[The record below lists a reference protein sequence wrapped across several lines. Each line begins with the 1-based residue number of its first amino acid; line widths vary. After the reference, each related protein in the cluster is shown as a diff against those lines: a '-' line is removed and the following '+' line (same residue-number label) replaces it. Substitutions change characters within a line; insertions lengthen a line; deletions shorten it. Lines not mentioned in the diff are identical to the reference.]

1 MSVSRFV
8 AIAGI
13 VTTVL
18 GPLPRRALPTAE
30 PNRNVDRAGRL
41 EHGVLTVAL
50 EAKQTQW
57 IAVGSHQVPLPLAAF
72 SEAGKAPLVPGP
84 LIRAP
89 QGTELRLSLRN
100 TLSAPLTFI
109 VPAAIHGSSEP
120 DAMDSVVMPAG
131 AVRQFTTTASVAGN
145 YVYRATAPDYASRLA
160 EVTGALAGAIV
171 IDTAGVGAPVRDRV
185 LVIMALPDTQWVDG
199 VNSLGHTPSPS
210 ELAALRRGVGGR
222 FTYTINGL
230 TWPNTER
237 IRATAGDSLH
247 WRVINASE
255 QLHAMHMHGFYFRVD
270 ALTGGLSA
278 RFPRP
283 GPGELVVTQILPP
296 LSSMSMTWSPDR
308 PGNWFFHCHIA
319 FHLESDPFLDP
330 PQVRQNRGTARMRDM
345 SGMALGVVV
354 ADRPGAHVAAAP
366 APLRRLRLIAEA
378 GQVLV
383 AGGGQDTLPTMHF
396 VLEEQGR
403 RVEGRPQ
410 MSPELDL
417 TRNEPVSITIVNH
430 LAQPTSVHWH
440 GIEVEDSYVDGVP
453 GFSGAGNHLAP
464 SIAPGDSFTV
474 QFTPPRSGTF
484 MYHAHFD
491 ELREQVAGL
500 EGTLVVRDSGTAP
513 SADDH
518 AFFLKGA
525 INDEGFP
532 VEIDGQVNPDTV
544 ILHVGR
550 PARVRL
556 INLSTFNVA
565 PVFSLTTRPDS
576 AFNLARD
583 TMVAEWREVAKDGFD
598 LPGVAQRVRPARQI
612 VGIGETYDFDY
623 RPVEPGH
630 LLLEV
635 RTRSGQLMVRVPILV
650 E

>member
-1 MSVSRFV
+1 MSVGRSLV
-8 AIAGI
+8 IAGI

-18 GPLPRRALPTAE
+18 GALPRHALPTAE

-41 EHGVLTVAL
+41 EHGVLSVAL

-72 SEAGKAPLVPGP
+72 SEVGKAALVPGP

-100 TLSAPLTFI
+100 ALSVPLTFL

-120 DAMDSVVMPAG
+120 DAMDSVVVPAG
-131 AVRQFTTTASVAGN
+131 AVRQFTTTASAAGN
-145 YVYRATAPDYASRLA
+145 YVYRAKAPDNASQLA
-160 EVTGALAGAIV
+160 EITGALAGAIV
-171 IDTAGVGAPVRDRV
+171 IDTAGVNAPVRDRV

-199 VNSLGHTPSPS
+199 VNSLGHKPTPSD
-210 ELAALRRGVGGR
+210 LAALRRGVGGR
-222 FTYTINGL
+222 FTYTINGR

-237 IRATAGDSLH
+237 IRATAGDTLH
-247 WRVINASE
+247 WRVINASD
-255 QLHAMHMHGFYFRVD
+255 QLHAMHLHGFYFRVD
-270 ALTGGLSA
+270 ALTGGLRA
-278 RFPRP
+278 PFPRP
-283 GPGELVVTQILPP
+283 GPGQLVVTQLLAPR
-296 LSSMSMTWSPDR
+296 SSMSMTWSPDR

-319 FHLESDPFLDP
+319 IHLERDPFLDP
-330 PQVRQNRGTARMRDM
+330 PNDRQDGATARMRDM

-354 ADRPGAHVAAAP
+354 ADRPGAHHAAAR

-378 GQVLV
+378 GQVL
-383 AGGGQDTLPTMHF
+383 AAFQGRDALPTMHF

-430 LAQPTSVHWH
+430 LAEPTSVHWH
-440 GIEVEDSYVDGVP
+440 GIELEDSYVDGVP

-464 SIAPGDSFTV
+464 SIAPGDSFIV

-484 MYHAHFD
+484 MYHAHVD
-491 ELREQVAGL
+491 ELRQQLAGL
-500 EGTLVVRDSGTAP
+500 EGALVVRDSGTAP

-518 AFFLKGA
+518 SFFLKGA
-525 INDEGFP
+525 QNDEGFP
-532 VEIDGQVNPDTV
+532 IEINGQVNPDTV

-556 INLSTFNVA
+556 MNLSTFNGA

-576 AFNLARD
+576 AFTLARD
-583 TMVAEWREVAKDGFD
+583 TMVAEWRSVAKDGFD
-598 LPGVAQRVRPARQI
+598 LPAAAQRLRPARQI
-612 VGIGETYDFDY
+612 VGVGETYDFDY
-623 RPVEPGH
+623 RPGEPGH

-635 RTRSGQLMVRVPILV
+635 RTRGGQLLVRVPILV

>member
-1 MSVSRFV
+1 MSVSRILV
-8 AIAGI
+8 IAGI

-18 GPLPRRALPTAE
+18 GALPRHALPTAE

-41 EHGVLTVAL
+41 EHGVLSVAL
-50 EAKQTQW
+50 EAKQAQW
-57 IAVGSHQVPLPLAAF
+57 IAVGSHEVPLPLAAF

-89 QGTELRLSLRN
+89 QGTELHLSLRN
-100 TLSAPLTFI
+100 ALSVPLTFL
-109 VPAAIHGSSEP
+109 VPAAIHGGSTP
-120 DAMDSVVMPAG
+120 DAMDSVVVPAG
-131 AVRQFTTTASVAGN
+131 AVRQFTTTASVAGD
-145 YVYRATAPDYASRLA
+145 YVYRAKAPDNASQLA
-160 EVTGALAGAIV
+160 EITGALAGAIV
-171 IDTAGVGAPVRDRV
+171 IDTAGVNAPVRDRV

-199 VNSLGHTPSPS
+199 VNSLGHKPTLSD
-210 ELAALRRGVGGR
+210 LAALRRGIGGR
-222 FTYTINGL
+222 FSYTINGL
-230 TWPNTER
+230 SWPNTER
-237 IRATAGDSLH
+237 IAATVGDTLH
-247 WRVINASE
+247 WRVINASD
-255 QLHAMHMHGFYFRVD
+255 QLHAMHLHGFYFRVD

-278 RFPRP
+278 PLPRP
-283 GPGELVVTQILPP
+283 GPGQLVVTQILAPR
-296 LSSMSMTWSPDR
+296 SSMSMTWSPDR

-319 FHLESDPFLDP
+319 FHLERDPFLDP
-330 PQVRQNRGTARMRDM
+330 PNDRQDRATARMQDM

-354 ADRPGAHVAAAP
+354 ADRAGAHHAAAR
-366 APLRRLRLIAEA
+366 APLRRLRLIAQA
-378 GQVLV
+378 GQVLA
-383 AGGGQDTLPTMHF
+383 AGGGRDTLPTMHF

-430 LAQPTSVHWH
+430 LAEPTSVHWH

-484 MYHAHFD
+484 MYHAHVD
-491 ELREQVAGL
+491 ELRQQVAGL
-500 EGTLVVRDSGTAP
+500 EGALVVRDSGTAP

-518 AFFLKGA
+518 SFFLKGA
-525 INDEGFP
+525 SGDEGFP
-532 VEIDGQVNPDTV
+532 IEINGQVNPDTV

-556 INLSTFNVA
+556 MNLSTFNVA

-576 AFNLARD
+576 AFTLARD
-583 TMVAEWREVAKDGFD
+583 TMVAEWRALAKDGFD
-598 LPGVAQRVRPARQI
+598 LPAAAQRVRPARQI
-612 VGIGETYDFDY
+612 IGIGETYDFDY

-635 RTRSGQLMVRVPILV
+635 RTRPGQLLVRVPIRV